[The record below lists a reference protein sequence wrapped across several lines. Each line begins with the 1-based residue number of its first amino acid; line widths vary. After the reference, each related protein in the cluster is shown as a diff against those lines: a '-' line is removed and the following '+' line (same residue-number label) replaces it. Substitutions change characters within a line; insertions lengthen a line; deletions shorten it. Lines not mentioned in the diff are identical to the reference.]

1 MSPCA
6 EGKDEMTGEPM
17 AAAPAPRT
25 QPTVS
30 IAVHTLRREYAW
42 SGEARSL
49 RYLRLTLQDTEF
61 ELVAGADGIDLH
73 GSPLKLLTDNAL
85 RRMGRAG
92 HEVWRGA
99 NMLLLKIPTA
109 GQLPMALAAS
119 HGFPGRR
126 IVWIDGRV
134 WQPLPPRSLGKLL
147 ATQLT
152 LTAGR
157 LTLDRPQWM
166 KLSSGEEADI
176 VVASHTQQQ
185 DLAPWLTRGL
195 KVHVIPNGSF
205 SGTPPPRP
213 ARDPARPFTVG
224 YLGNGYEVKG
234 TGDLLTALDLVR
246 QRNVPIRAR
255 FALSGLEAAEL
266 GQEAG
271 RRGHEVVGLV
281 NPQEFFASID
291 LLALPLWSDAGGMV
305 FPNVLLEALYYGVP
319 VVVSDLQVTREMFG
333 SEQLARFVP
342 ARAPEALA
350 LALADAARNPASL
363 PQPEALQ
370 RHFEANFSEKIVR
383 TAWLSL
389 LRGEAVDG

>member
-1 MSPCA
+1 
-6 EGKDEMTGEPM
+6 MTGESM
-17 AAAPAPRT
+17 AAAAAQT

-49 RYLRLTLQDTEF
+49 RYLRLTLQGTEF
-61 ELVAGADGIDLH
+61 ELVAGAGGIDLH
-73 GSPLKLLTDNAL
+73 GSPLKLMTDNAL

-92 HEVWRGA
+92 HEVWHGA
-99 NMLLLKIPTA
+99 DMLLLKIPTA

-147 ATQLT
+147 ATQLA

-166 KLSSGEEADI
+166 RLSSGEEADI
-176 VVASHTQQQ
+176 VVASHTQRQ
-185 DLAPWLTRGL
+185 DLAPWLTPGL
-195 KVHVIPNGSF
+195 RVHVIPNGSF
-205 SGTPPPRP
+205 SGKPPLRP
-213 ARDPARPFTVG
+213 QRDAERPFTVG
-224 YLGNGYEVKG
+224 YLGNGYQVKG
-234 TGDLLTALDLVR
+234 TGDLLTAFDLLR
-246 QRNVPIRAR
+246 PRNLPIHAR

-291 LLALPLWSDAGGMV
+291 LLALPLWSDAGTMV
-305 FPNVLLEALYYGVP
+305 FPNVLLESLYYGVP
-319 VVVSDLQVTREMFG
+319 AVVSDLQVTQEMFG
-333 SEQLARFVP
+333 SEALARFVP
-342 ARAPEALA
+342 PRDPQALA
-350 LALADAARNPASL
+350 RALADAVDNPSEL

-370 RHFEANFSEKIVR
+370 HHFEAHFSEKIVR
-383 TAWLSL
+383 TAWLRL
-389 LRGEAVDG
+389 LRGEAPYA

>member
-1 MSPCA
+1 
-6 EGKDEMTGEPM
+6 MTAEPM
-17 AAAPAPRT
+17 AAAPTAEP

-49 RYLRLTLQDTEF
+49 RYLRLTLQGTGF

-99 NMLLLKIPTA
+99 EMLLLKIPTA

-134 WQPLPPRSLGKLL
+134 WQPLPVRSLGKLL
-147 ATQLT
+147 STQLG

-157 LTLDRPQWM
+157 LALDRPQWM

-176 VVASHTQQQ
+176 VVASRTQQQ
-185 DLAPWLTRGL
+185 DLAPWLTPNLR
-195 KVHVIPNGSF
+195 VHVIPNGSF
-205 SGTPPPRP
+205 SGQPPPRP
-213 ARDPARPFTVG
+213 ARDPSRPFTVG
-224 YLGNGYEVKG
+224 YLGNGYQVKG
-234 TGDLLTALDLVR
+234 TGDLLESLDLLR
-246 QRNVPIRAR
+246 QRNVPVHAR

-291 LLALPLWSDAGGMV
+291 VLVLPLWSDAGTMV
-305 FPNVLLEALYYGVP
+305 FPNVLLESLYYGVP
-319 VVVSDLQVTREMFG
+319 VVVSDLQVTREMFDADG
-333 SEQLARFVP
+333 LARFVP
-342 ARAPEALA
+342 PRDPHALA
-350 LALADAARNPASL
+350 LSLEDVARDPSIL
-363 PQPEALQ
+363 PRAQALQ
-370 RHFEANFSEKIVR
+370 RHFEAHFSEKIVSNG
-383 TAWLSL
+383 WLHL
-389 LRGEAVDG
+389 LRGEAAHA